1 MHIIMSAA
9 LPSKQQ
15 VAILRSALNRAL
27 KELKDAEE
35 LAHPAPGAGPYLWRQ
50 FRKAKAAIPRL
61 KEKVGRKQMD
71 LAQAEREL
79 EQYMKDA
86 EQHEHFHEHRV
97 QE

>member
-1 MHIIMSAA
+1 MHIVMATS

-15 VAILRSALNRAL
+15 VAILRSAFNRAA

-35 LAHPAPGAGPYLWRQ
+35 LAHPAPGDGPYLWRQ

-61 KEKVGRKQMD
+61 KDEVSRKQMD
-71 LAQAEREL
+71 LVQAEREL